1 MKRYT
6 VNIVPRNILIV
17 GLIALF
23 MVLVAYGWLML
34 HSQSQ
39 RVHRMKQYY
48 SLMLPSLNAVQS
60 FILMANQSKML
71 SVNWVYLPA
80 DGESKASL
88 RKLQQ
93 EQYPILKD
101 KLLKYSI
108 AWNEEQS
115 TQINLALIRFDT
127 LIAVQ
132 ENGIMANL
140 VTIDNYEDPL
150 VKLLA
155 EDAVESAVIPR
166 ANAILASLTILA
178 EQQRIAMEAYEKE
191 AVQTTIDDSRINSLF
206 IIAAVTICLF
216 CLIMSLFIVRSVQPH
231 IPFANGT
238 TPDAN
243 AALTKIRIIEWI
255 AKTENEE
262 LISQLDDIHKST
274 SIVK

>member
-1 MKRYT
+1 

-23 MVLVAYGWLML
+23 MVLVAHGWLML

-60 FILMANQSKML
+60 FILMTNQSKML

-108 AWNEEQS
+108 AWSEEQS

-166 ANAILASLTILA
+166 ANAILTSLTTLA

-206 IIAAVTICLF
+206 IIAAVTIGLL

>member
-23 MVLVAYGWLML
+23 MVLVAHGWLML

-60 FILMANQSKML
+60 FILMTNQSKML

-166 ANAILASLTILA
+166 ANAILTSLTTLA

-206 IIAAVTICLF
+206 IIAAVTIGLF

>member
-23 MVLVAYGWLML
+23 MVLVAHGWLML

-60 FILMANQSKML
+60 FILMTNQSKML

-108 AWNEEQS
+108 AWSEEQS

-166 ANAILASLTILA
+166 ANAILTSLTTLA

-206 IIAAVTICLF
+206 IIAAVTIGLL

-243 AALTKIRIIEWI
+243 TALTKIRIIEWI